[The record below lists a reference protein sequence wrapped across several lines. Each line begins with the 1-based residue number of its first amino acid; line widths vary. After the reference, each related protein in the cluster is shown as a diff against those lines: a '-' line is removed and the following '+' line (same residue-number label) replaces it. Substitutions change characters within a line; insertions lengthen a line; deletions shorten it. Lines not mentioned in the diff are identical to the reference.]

1 MIYLIWGIFNL
12 GLFFYFIYIC
22 FKVPKLIKEKIGLFA
37 AIFFVLGLLS
47 FISQPENER
56 FGSKLENGQKNEWKF
71 NETDSLEGYVKYLRS
86 IPLEETLISNFTI
99 GIGYG
104 ISKHSKLNIPISA
117 NSSMTGFISGI
128 KWNPMVVII
137 KTTLDNNR
145 FQYFVDGTIEWK
157 LLGATIYTQLK
168 TYNGYVA
175 IK

>member
-47 FISQPENER
+47 FISQPKNEK
-56 FGSKLENGQKNEWKF
+56 FGSKLENGQNNEWKF
-71 NETDSLEGYVKYLRS
+71 NENDSLEGYSKYVRN
-86 IPLEETLISNFTI
+86 ITLEKTLISNFTI
-99 GIGYG
+99 GIEYG
-104 ISKHSKLNIPISA
+104 QSKHSKLYIPRSA

-128 KWNPMVVII
+128 KWNPTAISV
-137 KTTLDNNR
+137 KTTNDNNR
-145 FQYFVDGTIEWK
+145 FQYFVDGIIEWK

-168 TYNGYVA
+168 TYNGYVT